1 MNQDILHLIK
11 EGQYLIAI
19 KRYREVFQV
28 GFSEAEK
35 AVFDIRKDI
44 SYLTQAGRH
53 ASDSNYDFPTLCI
66 RIKEFLSDGNKLRA
80 VKCYQDNC
88 NADFTEALKA
98 VQAIERNKL
107 R

>member
-35 AVFDIRKDI
+35 AQI
-44 SYLTQAGRH
+44 
-53 ASDSNYDFPTLCI
+53 NP
-66 RIKEFLSDGNKLRA
+66 
-80 VKCYQDNC
+80 
-88 NADFTEALKA
+88 EAFGYEDMEILF
-98 VQAIERNKL
+98 E
-107 R
+107 